1 MVVELRKIAGL
12 VARRLAL
19 LFVLLAL
26 VFLVVDLLPGN
37 AARAVL
43 GRDAPADRIAAK
55 EHELG
60 LDRPL
65 PERFW
70 SWFTGAVTGDFGT
83 TAHGQSVNELLA
95 ENFPQTLLLASL
107 AMLVTVTI
115 SLLCGMWWA
124 ARPSGIAAR
133 VLQPGTTFATAIPE
147 FVVATLL
154 VLVFSLWLGVLP
166 SVTFTDRSGYPAS
179 PEMLV
184 LPVVALAVPQ
194 AAWNARVVRG
204 AVLDAATAPHVHNA
218 LLNGLPERT
227 VLLRHVVPFALPA
240 IAASFATSVGTL
252 FGGALVVETIF
263 NYPGVGALIAGS
275 VSDRDTALVAA
286 IVALTGTTIMCV
298 LLAADGIGIR
308 ANRGRR

>member
-1 MVVELRKIAGL
+1 MVVELRKVAGP
-12 VARRLAL
+12 VARRVAL
-19 LFVLLAL
+19 LVVLLAL
-26 VFLVVDLLPGN
+26 VFVVVDLLPGN

-43 GRDAPADRIAAK
+43 GRDADADRIAAK

-95 ENFPQTLLLASL
+95 ENFPQTLLLASI
-107 AMLVTVTI
+107 AMLVTVMVA
-115 SLLCGMWWA
+115 LLCGMWWA
-124 ARPSGIAAR
+124 ARPSGLAAR
-133 VLQPGTTFATAIPE
+133 VLSPGTAFVTAIPE
-147 FVVATLL
+147 FVVATVL

-179 PEMLV
+179 AEMLV
-184 LPVVALAVPQ
+184 LPVAALAIPQ

-204 AVLDAATAPHVHNA
+204 AVLDAATAPHVENA

-227 VLLRHVVPFALPA
+227 VLLRHVLPFALPA

-275 VSDRDTALVAA
+275 VADRDTALVAA
-286 IVALTGTTIMCV
+286 IVALTGATIMGV
-298 LLAADGIGIR
+298 LLAADGVR
-308 ANRGRR
+308 LWANRGRR